1 MTDSTNTP
9 DGQLAPADTPVGTA
23 ELLWRGTLLAVF
35 SSFCYTAS
43 IIALRAVTKDGVD
56 WAAWVSCLKAIP
68 TVTAALLVLAFKAQR
83 GSISWPSRRMI
94 LALLLSGTAM
104 QLMGNVGFQWGLALG
119 GMTLTVPLSQAAL
132 LISGAVLGV
141 VMIGER
147 VSRRSTLA
155 MSVLIAAIV
164 LLSIDA
170 EPFAGSKTG
179 QGGSGLI
186 LLTVAMGLTAGVGWG
201 QAGVVIRQAALSGV
215 STAVTILLLSST
227 AIVVLGGGVL
237 LRQGP
242 DWFLEQTSPRE
253 FWISVVA
260 VSFNTAA
267 FFALT
272 AALKHI
278 SIVRAN
284 LINASQIA
292 LTSLAGVMLFE
303 EPMTRWMIVGT
314 GLTIGGL
321 LLMDRPS
328 QDSGQSEEKGTLSD
342 HQPDR
347 PPDPAASS

>member
-1 MTDSTNTP
+1 VTDSTSIP
-9 DGQLAPADTPVGTA
+9 DGQLAPADTPAGAA

-43 IIALRAVTKDGVD
+43 IIALRAVTKGGAD

-68 TVTAALLVLAFKAQR
+68 TVAAALLVLAVKAQR
-83 GSISWPSRRMI
+83 GSISWPSRRMV

-147 VSRRSTLA
+147 VSRRSSLA
-155 MSVLIAAIV
+155 MGVLILAIC
-164 LLSIDA
+164 LLSLDA
-170 EPFAGSKTG
+170 TPFATTTTG

-186 LLTVAMGLTAGVGWG
+186 LLTVALGLTAGVGWG

-215 STAVTILLLSST
+215 STAVTILLLSSS
-227 AIVVLGGGVL
+227 AIIVLGGGVL

-242 DWFLEQTSPRE
+242 GWLLEQTSAQE
-253 FWISVVA
+253 FWLSMVA
-260 VSFNTAA
+260 GGFTSAA

-328 QDSGQSEEKGTLSD
+328 AT
-342 HQPDR
+342 PD
-347 PPDPAASS
+347 PPDPSDPSDPSDPG